1 MENFLI
7 RGEWH
12 QTHLFSESQIFN
24 GEGTEMLQFA
34 IDFIGESVLSVF
46 AHFLFLSILIDFE
59 ADVREINVVQLH
71 ECEVSQRA
79 GLQ

>member
-1 MENFLI
+1 
-7 RGEWH
+7 
-12 QTHLFSESQIFN
+12 
-24 GEGTEMLQFA
+24 MLQFTV
-34 IDFIGESVLSVF
+34 DFIGESVLSVF

-71 ECEVSQRA
+71 KCEVSQRA